1 LIRDLTPETRF
12 FSIDNDLESELNKL
26 GWNGFF
32 IKDYVKSL
40 KTSVGSI
47 IDRPSAIRTF
57 VCDRDLN
64 ASYNLARTAKMGQSN
79 SPREA
84 SSQIGRAKNRIY
96 ACGEGAADSP
106 RRIRNETSVLDLS
119 KII

>member
-1 LIRDLTPETRF
+1 
-12 FSIDNDLESELNKL
+12 
-26 GWNGFF
+26 
-32 IKDYVKSL
+32 
-40 KTSVGSI
+40 
-47 IDRPSAIRTF
+47 
-57 VCDRDLN
+57 
-64 ASYNLARTAKMGQSN
+64 MGQSN